1 MSLSKT
7 EAKQLLE
14 RMIFDDQ
21 APKES
26 DFSRYLFFNKA
37 IAKPPIPQGLFFR
50 YRLSLS
56 QDY

>member
-1 MSLSKT
+1 MT
-7 EAKQLLE
+7 FAVIE
-14 RMIFDDQ
+14 R
-21 APKES
+21 S